1 MHTLMQQLVT
11 VHCEKA
17 KKKQAKHW
25 EEVAR
30 HVQKKK
36 AEEEKRMQSMCH
48 CVRGFMLS
56 LAWKRNI
63 RQRNQ
68 RLPRMNH

>member
-30 HVQKKK
+30 HAQKKK
-36 AEEEKRMQSMCH
+36 VEEEKRMQGTHH
-48 CVRGFMLS
+48 CIRGFILS
-56 LAWKRNI
+56 LVWKRNI
-63 RQRNQ
+63 K
-68 RLPRMNH
+68 